1 MLEGDE
7 MNSAVQLI
15 TWQGLA
21 LALLPTLIVI
31 LILWRWQAGAGT
43 GIYATVRMLAQLL
56 LIGYVLV
63 FIFDTG
69 EPGIVMAVLGFM
81 LVVSS
86 WISIRPLRNKSRR
99 LYGNALVAIS
109 VSGVVTL
116 ALISQV
122 VIGIE
127 PWFDPRYLIPLAGM
141 IFAGAMT
148 TISLAGERAYAEV
161 ARGISYLEARRI
173 AMSAA
178 LIPMINALLAV
189 GLVSLP
195 GMMTGQILSGV
206 SPLVAAKYQIVVM
219 SMLFGVTGMSA
230 AIFLYLERRELQQE
244 AEISE

>member
-1 MLEGDE
+1 

-21 LALLPTLIVI
+21 LAFVPTLIVI
-31 LILWRWQAGAGT
+31 VIMWRWMAGAGT
-43 GIYATVRMLAQLL
+43 GIYATLRMLAQLL

-63 FIFDTG
+63 YIFETG
-69 EPGIVMAVLGFM
+69 RPGVVLAVLGFM
-81 LVVSS
+81 LLVSS
-86 WISIRPLRNKSRR
+86 WISIRPLQGKSRR
-99 LYGNALVAIS
+99 LYRNAFISIS
-109 VSGVVTL
+109 VSGVPTL
-116 ALISQV
+116 SLVSQA
-122 VIGIE
+122 VIGVE

-148 TISLAGERAYAEV
+148 TISLAGERAYAE
-161 ARGISYLEARRI
+161 ADRGVSYPETRRI
-173 AMSAA
+173 AMQAA
-178 LIPMINALLAV
+178 LIPMVNSLFAV

-230 AIFLYLERRELQQE
+230 AMFLHLEERALRER
-244 AEISE
+244 AKSPP

>member
-1 MLEGDE
+1 M
-7 MNSAVQLI
+7 
-15 TWQGLA
+15 
-21 LALLPTLIVI
+21 
-31 LILWRWQAGAGT
+31 WRWQAGAGT

>member
-1 MLEGDE
+1 

-21 LALLPTLIVI
+21 LALVPTLVVIVI
-31 LILWRWQAGAGT
+31 MWRWQAGAVT
-43 GIYATVRMLAQLL
+43 GIYATFRMLAQLL

-63 FIFDTG
+63 YIFDTG
-69 EPGIVMAVLGFM
+69 QPGIVMAVLGFM

-86 WISIRPLRNKSRR
+86 WISIRPLKNKSRR
-99 LYGNALVAIS
+99 LYGNALIAITA
-109 VSGVVTL
+109 SGVITL

-161 ARGISYLEARRI
+161 SRGVSYSEARRI
-173 AMSAA
+173 AMRAA

-230 AIFLYLERRELQQE
+230 AIFLYLERKELQQQ
-244 AEISE
+244 AEFSQ

>member
-1 MLEGDE
+1 

-15 TWQGLA
+15 TWPGLA
-21 LALLPTLIVI
+21 LALVPTLVVIVI
-31 LILWRWQAGAGT
+31 MWRWQAGAGT
-43 GIYATVRMLAQLL
+43 GIYATFRMLVQLL

-63 FIFDTG
+63 YIFDTG
-69 EPGIVMAVLGFM
+69 QPGIVMAVLGFM

-86 WISIRPLRNKSRR
+86 WISIRPLKNKSRR
-99 LYGNALVAIS
+99 LYRNALIAIS
-109 VSGVVTL
+109 VSGVITL

-161 ARGISYLEARRI
+161 SRGVSYSEARRI
-173 AMSAA
+173 AMRAA

-230 AIFLYLERRELQQE
+230 AIFLYLERKGLQQQ
-244 AEISE
+244 AELSN

>member
-1 MLEGDE
+1 

-21 LALLPTLIVI
+21 LALLPTFVVI
-31 LILWRWQAGAGT
+31 AIMWRWQTGAGT
-43 GIYATVRMLAQLL
+43 GVYATVRMLAQLL

-63 FIFDTG
+63 YIFGTG
-69 EPGIVMAVLGFM
+69 QPGVVMAVLGFM

-86 WISIRPLRNKSRR
+86 WISIRPLENKSRR
-99 LYGNALVAIS
+99 SYRNALIAIS
-109 VSGVVTL
+109 LSGVVTL
-116 ALISQV
+116 VLVSQV
-122 VIGIE
+122 VIGID
-127 PWFDPRYLIPLAGM
+127 PWFNPRYLIPLAGM

-161 ARGISYLEARRI
+161 SRGVSYEEARRI
-173 AMSAA
+173 AMRAA
-178 LIPMINALLAV
+178 LIPMINSLFAV

-230 AIFLYLERRELQQE
+230 AMFLILEREELAKE
-244 AEISE
+244 AKSAQ

>member
-1 MLEGDE
+1 

-15 TWQGLA
+15 TWQGLV
-21 LALLPTLIVI
+21 LALVPTLVVIVI
-31 LILWRWQAGAGT
+31 MWRWEAGAGT
-43 GIYATVRMLAQLL
+43 GIYATFRMLAQLL

-63 FIFDTG
+63 YIFDTG
-69 EPGIVMAVLGFM
+69 QPGIVMAVLGFM

-86 WISIRPLRNKSRR
+86 WISIRPLKNKSRR
-99 LYGNALVAIS
+99 LYGNALIAIS
-109 VSGVVTL
+109 VSGVITL

-122 VIGIE
+122 VIDIK

-161 ARGISYLEARRI
+161 SRGISYLEARRI
-173 AMSAA
+173 AMRAA
-178 LIPMINALLAV
+178 LIPMINSLFAV

-206 SPLVAAKYQIVVM
+206 SPLVAVKYQIVVM

-230 AIFLYLERRELQQE
+230 AIFLYLEKKELQQA
-244 AEISE
+244 AEFSQ

>member
-1 MLEGDE
+1 
-7 MNSAVQLI
+7 MNSAVQMI

-21 LALLPTLIVI
+21 LALVPTLVVI
-31 LILWRWQAGAGT
+31 AIMWRWQAGAAT
-43 GIYATVRMLAQLL
+43 GVYATMRMLGQLL

-63 FIFDTG
+63 YIFETG
-69 EPGIVMAVLGFM
+69 NPGVVVSVLGFM

-86 WISIRPLRNKSRR
+86 WISIRPLENKSWR
-99 LYGNALVAIS
+99 LYGNALIS
-109 VSGVVTL
+109 ISLSGTVTL
-116 ALISQV
+116 ALVSQV
-122 VIGIE
+122 VIVID
-127 PWFDPRYLIPLAGM
+127 PWFSPRYMVPLAGM

-161 ARGISYLEARRI
+161 SRGVSYAEARRI
-173 AMSAA
+173 AMRAA
-178 LIPMINALLAV
+178 LIPMINALFAV

-230 AIFLYLERRELQQE
+230 ALFLVLERNELLKQLRTDSKPVQ
-244 AEISE
+244 

>member
-1 MLEGDE
+1 
-7 MNSAVQLI
+7 MNSTVQLI

-21 LALLPTLIVI
+21 LALVPTLIVI
-31 LILWRWQAGAGT
+31 AIMWRWQAGAGT
-43 GIYATVRMLAQLL
+43 GIYATFRMLAQLL

-63 FIFDTG
+63 YIFDSG
-69 EPGIVMAVLGFM
+69 QPSIVMAVLGFM

-86 WISIRPLRNKSRR
+86 WISIRPLENKSRR
-99 LYGNALVAIS
+99 LYGNALIAIS
-109 VSGVVTL
+109 VSGVITL

-122 VIGIE
+122 VIDIE

-161 ARGISYLEARRI
+161 SRGVSYLEARRI

-178 LIPMINALLAV
+178 LIPMINSLLAV

-230 AIFLYLERRELQQE
+230 AIFLYLERKKLQQE
-244 AEISE
+244 AEFAQ

>member
-1 MLEGDE
+1 

-21 LALLPTLIVI
+21 LALVPTVVVI
-31 LILWRWQAGAGT
+31 AIMWRWKAGADT
-43 GIYATVRMLAQLL
+43 GVYATFRMLAQLL

-63 FIFDTG
+63 YIFETG
-69 EPGIVMAVLGFM
+69 EPGVVMAVLGFM
-81 LVVSS
+81 LIVSS
-86 WISIRPLRNKSRR
+86 WISIRPLENKSPR
-99 LYGNALVAIS
+99 LYRNALIAIS
-109 VSGVVTL
+109 LSGVVTL
-116 ALISQV
+116 ALVSQV
-122 VIGIE
+122 VIGID
-127 PWFDPRYLIPLAGM
+127 PWFSPRYMVPLAGM

-161 ARGISYLEARRI
+161 SRGVSYLEARRI
-173 AMSAA
+173 AMRAA
-178 LIPMINALLAV
+178 LIPMINSLFAV

-230 AIFLYLERRELQQE
+230 AMFLVLERKELE
-244 AEISE
+244 KDAKSAK

>member
-1 MLEGDE
+1 

-21 LALLPTLIVI
+21 LAMVPTLVVIVI
-31 LILWRWQAGAGT
+31 MWRWQAGAGT
-43 GIYATVRMLAQLL
+43 GIYATFRMLAQLL

-63 FIFDTG
+63 YIFDSG

-86 WISIRPLRNKSRR
+86 WISIRPLKNKSRR
-99 LYGNALVAIS
+99 LYGNALIAIS

-122 VIGIE
+122 VIDIE

-161 ARGISYLEARRI
+161 SRGISYLEARRI

-178 LIPMINALLAV
+178 LIPMINSLLAV

-230 AIFLYLERRELQQE
+230 AIFLYLEKKKLQQE
-244 AEISE
+244 AEISQ

>member
-1 MLEGDE
+1 

-21 LALLPTLIVI
+21 LAFVPTLIVI
-31 LILWRWQAGAGT
+31 VIMWRWMAGAGT
-43 GIYATVRMLAQLL
+43 GIYATLRMLAQLL

-63 FIFDTG
+63 YIFETG
-69 EPGIVMAVLGFM
+69 KPVVVLAVLGFM
-81 LVVSS
+81 LIVSS
-86 WISIRPLRNKSRR
+86 WISIRPLQDKSRR
-99 LYGNALVAIS
+99 SYRNAFISIS
-109 VSGVVTL
+109 VSGVLTL
-116 ALISQV
+116 ALVSQA
-122 VIGIE
+122 VIGVE

-148 TISLAGERAYAEV
+148 TISLAGERAYAE
-161 ARGISYLEARRI
+161 ADRGVSYPETRCI
-173 AMSAA
+173 AMQAA
-178 LIPMINALLAV
+178 LIPMINSLLAV

-230 AIFLYLERRELQQE
+230 AMFLHLEKTALES
-244 AEISE
+244 AADAFVMD

>member
-1 MLEGDE
+1 

-21 LALLPTLIVI
+21 LALVPTLIVI
-31 LILWRWQAGAGT
+31 VIMWRWQAGAGT
-43 GIYATVRMLAQLL
+43 GIYATFRMLAQLL

-63 FIFDTG
+63 YIFETG
-69 EPGIVMAVLGFM
+69 QPGVVMAVLGFM
-81 LVVSS
+81 LIVSS
-86 WISIRPLRNKSRR
+86 WISIRPLSNKSRR
-99 LYGNALVAIS
+99 LYGNALIAIS
-109 VSGVVTL
+109 VSGIVTL
-116 ALISQV
+116 ALISQL
-122 VIGIE
+122 VIGID

-161 ARGISYLEARRI
+161 SRGVSYSEARRI
-173 AMSAA
+173 AMRAA

-230 AIFLYLERRELQQE
+230 AIFLILERKELQQQ
-244 AEISE
+244 AEFSQ